1 MYYLIIQLFKTEY
14 KEDIFLAL
22 TSCGIQKGSTFEGQN
37 LDKVLQRDFPLF
49 SGFIRSD
56 DEKERYSLLI
66 MSIVDKKKRI
76 QDLIQVL
83 KEADIDIQKDD
94 ILRLVL
100 LPTELVVDSQ
110 TNWENAHD

>member
-1 MYYLIIQLFKTEY
+1 M
-14 KEDIFLAL
+14 
-22 TSCGIQKGSTFEGQN
+22 
-37 LDKVLQRDFPLF
+37 LQRDFPLF